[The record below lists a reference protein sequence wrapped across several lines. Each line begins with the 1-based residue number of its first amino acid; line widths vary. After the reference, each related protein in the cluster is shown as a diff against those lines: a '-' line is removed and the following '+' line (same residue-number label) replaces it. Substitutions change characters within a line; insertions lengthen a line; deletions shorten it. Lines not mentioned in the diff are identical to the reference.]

1 MSNSTK
7 VTSNCNV
14 ASIRV
19 QNPNTSYMFFLYWL
33 DFLRPFHKLTSVET
47 KILAAILHE
56 RFILSKVVTDDKLLD
71 RIVLNKDSRKKY
83 IETCNIN
90 SNNLSVT
97 ISSLKDKGVIID
109 NRINMRYVPNIK
121 HDCTHYEMVLNF
133 AIDKPPIDETTIQT
147 GSTQEDL

>member
-7 VTSNCNV
+7 VTTNCNV
-14 ASIRV
+14 ASVRV
-19 QNPNTSYMFFLYWL
+19 ENPNTSYMFFLYWL

-97 ISSLKDKGVIID
+97 ISSLKDKGAIKD

-121 HDCTHYEMVLNF
+121 QDCTHYEMVLNF
-133 AIDKPPIDETTIQT
+133 VIDKQIDETIIQT

>member
-1 MSNSTK
+1 MNNSGK
-7 VTSNCNV
+7 ITSNCNV

-19 QNPNTSYMFFLYWL
+19 ENPNTSYDFFFYWL

-71 RIVLNKDSRKKY
+71 RIILNKDSRKKY
-83 IETCNIN
+83 IETCHIN

-97 ISSLKDKGVIID
+97 LSSLKEKGVIKD
-109 NRINMRYVPNIK
+109 NRMNMRFVPNIK

-133 AIDKPPIDETTIQT
+133 NINPLVDETITET
-147 GSTQEDL
+147 GSTQENL